1 MKKDNIMDYYLGNKA
16 YNLFL
21 LGIIYNNPIY
31 SEGILDKK
39 NINATKI
46 GCISNVFLAI
56 KEDLVSKDKEGYSSR
71 ILISELENNVSLIAT
86 KVDNGYMINN
96 YLFPDAPTL
105 VSVLR
110 NKLAHGLY
118 TMDLEH
124 NRIIFNIESNDVIIN
139 IDKLSTYVISCL
151 KSYTKVNN
159 SSIYKRDF
167 AINNKIDTTR
177 TKPMKSINELNNFIK
192 NSRVIEVIL
201 TKKDN
206 TLISNYVV
214 WELENIINEYKIT
227 KNNKLLINFENKYK
241 DEYDF
246 KWNIKKLND
255 DKAKELSNF
264 ILNII
269 PQNITYNEEVRV
281 ILKEYA
287 SKMNN
292 NYNNFNV
299 IIENLTNLVLL
310 EEIKENNTINTT
322 ILFNKLKE
330 KYNNIYI
337 SYNTLMSSSIAMF
350 NSLFS
355 YANDDV
361 YKNDNKYTL
370 LDNNGLDYSKLD
382 LSLIN
387 VQVKTIDN
395 TIINELNIRKTAK
408 EKELNLIDTKITK
421 ELNNLNIVKSKSNT
435 NAINNI
441 TNKLTNLYNI
451 KNTLT
456 IEYNNIINELN
467 ICNNYYNNNL
477 LYLENESIITGIR
490 NSIAHGN
497 YEVVQCNNINDTY
510 IVFSDIYEGELTFKG
525 TIKILDFIDL
535 IDNNAIVINEFLN
548 NLNNKKYI
556 KNTKICYT

>member
-31 SEGILDKK
+31 SEYILDKK

-46 GCISNVFLAI
+46 GCISNIFLAI

-124 NRIIFNIESNDVIIN
+124 NRIIFNIESNEVIIN

-167 AINNKIDTTR
+167 VINNKVDTTR

-192 NSRVIEVIL
+192 NSREIEIIL
-201 TKKDN
+201 IKKDN

-214 WELENIINEYKIT
+214 WELENIIDEYRIT

-255 DKAKELSNF
+255 DKTKELSNF

-269 PQNITYNEEVRV
+269 PQNITYNEEVMV
-281 ILKEYA
+281 ILREYA
-287 SKMNN
+287 YKMNN
-292 NYNNFNV
+292 NYNKFNV
-299 IIENLTNLVLL
+299 IMENLTNLVLL
-310 EEIKENNTINTT
+310 DEIKENNTINSN
-322 ILFNKLKE
+322 ILFDKIKE
-330 KYNNIYI
+330 KYGSIYI
-337 SYNTLMSSSIAMF
+337 SYNTLISSSIAMF

-408 EKELNLIDTKITK
+408 EKELNLIDTKINK
-421 ELNNLNIVKSKSNT
+421 QLNNLNIVKGKSNT

-441 TNKLTNLYNI
+441 TSKLNNLYNE

-456 IEYNNIINELN
+456 IVYNNIINELN

-510 IVFSDIYEGELTFKG
+510 IVFNDIYEGELTFKG

-548 NLNNKKYI
+548 NLDNKKYQI
-556 KNTKICYT
+556 TKTI

>member
-21 LGIIYNNPIY
+21 QGIIYNNPIY

-46 GCISNVFLAI
+46 GCISNIFLAI
-56 KEDLVSKDKEGYSSR
+56 KEDLVSKDKEGYNSR

-86 KVDNGYMINN
+86 KENNGYRINN

-124 NRIIFNIESNDVIIN
+124 NRIIFNIESNEVIIN

-167 AINNKIDTTR
+167 VINNKVDTTR

-192 NSRVIEVIL
+192 NSREIEIIL
-201 TKKDN
+201 IKKDN

-214 WELENIINEYKIT
+214 WELENIIDEYRIT

-255 DKAKELSNF
+255 DKTKELSNF

-269 PQNITYNEEVRV
+269 PQNITYNEEVMV

-287 SKMNN
+287 YKMNN
-292 NYNNFNV
+292 NYNKFNV
-299 IIENLTNLVLL
+299 IMENLTNLVLL
-310 EEIKENNTINTT
+310 DEIKDNDTINSNVLYDK
-322 ILFNKLKE
+322 IKE
-330 KYNNIYI
+330 KYGSIYI
-337 SYNTLMSSSIAMF
+337 SYNTLISSSITMF

-395 TIINELNIRKTAK
+395 TIINELNIRKAAK

-441 TNKLTNLYNI
+441 TNKLNNLYNI

-456 IEYNNIINELN
+456 IEHNNIINELN
-467 ICNNYYNNNL
+467 ICNNYYNNNI

-510 IVFSDIYEGELTFKG
+510 IVFNDIYEGKLTFKG

-548 NLNNKKYI
+548 NLDNKKYQM
-556 KNTKICYT
+556 TKTM

>member
-21 LGIIYNNPIY
+21 QGIIYNNPIY

-46 GCISNVFLAI
+46 GCISNIFLAI
-56 KEDLVSKDKEGYSSR
+56 KEDLVSKDKEGYNSR

-86 KVDNGYMINN
+86 KENNGYRINN

-124 NRIIFNIESNDVIIN
+124 NRIIFNIESNEVIIN

-167 AINNKIDTTR
+167 VINNKVDTTR
-177 TKPMKSINELNNFIK
+177 EKPMKSINELNNFIK
-192 NSRVIEVIL
+192 NSREIEIIL
-201 TKKDN
+201 IKKDN

-214 WELENIINEYKIT
+214 WELENIIDEYRIT
-227 KNNKLLINFENKYK
+227 KNNNLLINFENKYK

-255 DKAKELSNF
+255 DKTKELSNF

-269 PQNITYNEEVRV
+269 PQNITYNEEVMV

-287 SKMNN
+287 YKMNN
-292 NYNNFNV
+292 NYNKFNV
-299 IIENLTNLVLL
+299 IMENLTNLVLL
-310 EEIKENNTINTT
+310 DEIKENNTINSN

-337 SYNTLMSSSIAMF
+337 SYNTLISSSIAMF

-355 YANDDV
+355 YANDDI

-387 VQVKTIDN
+387 VQIKTIDN

-456 IEYNNIINELN
+456 IEHNNIINELN

-510 IVFSDIYEGELTFKG
+510 IVFNDIYEGKLTFKG

-548 NLNNKKYI
+548 NLDNKKYQM
-556 KNTKICYT
+556 TKTM

>member
-21 LGIIYNNPIY
+21 QGIIYNNPIY

-46 GCISNVFLAI
+46 GCISNIFLAI
-56 KEDLVSKDKEGYSSR
+56 KEDLVSKDKEGYNSR

-86 KVDNGYMINN
+86 KENNGYRINN

-118 TMDLEH
+118 TMNLEH
-124 NRIIFNIESNDVIIN
+124 NRIIFNIESNEVIIN

-159 SSIYKRDF
+159 SNIYKRDF
-167 AINNKIDTTR
+167 VINNKVDTTR
-177 TKPMKSINELNNFIK
+177 EKPMKSINELNNFIK
-192 NSRVIEVIL
+192 NSREIEIIL
-201 TKKDN
+201 IKKDN

-214 WELENIINEYKIT
+214 WELENIIDEYRIT

-255 DKAKELSNF
+255 DKTKELSNF

-269 PQNITYNEEVRV
+269 PQDITYNEEVMV

-287 SKMNN
+287 YKMNN
-292 NYNNFNV
+292 NYNKFNV
-299 IIENLTNLVLL
+299 IMENLTNLVLL
-310 EEIKENNTINTT
+310 EEVKENNTINSN

-337 SYNTLMSSSIAMF
+337 SYNTLISSSIAMF

-387 VQVKTIDN
+387 VQIKTIDN

-456 IEYNNIINELN
+456 IEHNNIINELN
-467 ICNNYYNNNL
+467 ICNNYYNNNI

-510 IVFSDIYEGELTFKG
+510 IVFNDIYEGKLTFKG

-548 NLNNKKYI
+548 NLDNKKYI
-556 KNTKICYT
+556 KKY

>member
-21 LGIIYNNPIY
+21 QGIIYNNPIY

-46 GCISNVFLAI
+46 GCISNIFLAI
-56 KEDLVSKDKEGYSSR
+56 KEDLVSKDKEGYNSR

-86 KVDNGYMINN
+86 KENNGYRINN

-124 NRIIFNIESNDVIIN
+124 NRIIFNIESNEVIIN

-167 AINNKIDTTR
+167 VINNKVDTTR
-177 TKPMKSINELNNFIK
+177 EKPMKSINELNNFIK
-192 NSRVIEVIL
+192 NSREIEIIL
-201 TKKDN
+201 IKKDN

-214 WELENIINEYKIT
+214 WELENIIDEYRIT

-255 DKAKELSNF
+255 DKTKELSNF

-269 PQNITYNEEVRV
+269 PKNITYNEEVMV

-292 NYNNFNV
+292 NYNKFNV
-299 IIENLTNLVLL
+299 IMENLTNLVLL
-310 EEIKENNTINTT
+310 DEIKENNTINSN

-337 SYNTLMSSSIAMF
+337 SYNTLISSSIAMF

-456 IEYNNIINELN
+456 IEHNNIINELN
-467 ICNNYYNNNL
+467 ICNNYYNNNI

-510 IVFSDIYEGELTFKG
+510 IVFNDIYEGKLTFKG

-548 NLNNKKYI
+548 NLDNKKYI
-556 KNTKICYT
+556 KKY

>member
-21 LGIIYNNPIY
+21 QGIIYNNPIY

-46 GCISNVFLAI
+46 GCISNIFLAI
-56 KEDLVSKDKEGYSSR
+56 KEDLVSKDKEGYNSR

-86 KVDNGYMINN
+86 KENNGYRINN

-124 NRIIFNIESNDVIIN
+124 NRIIFNIESNEVIIN

-167 AINNKIDTTR
+167 VINNKVDTTR
-177 TKPMKSINELNNFIK
+177 EKPMKSINELNNFIK
-192 NSRVIEVIL
+192 NSREIEIIL
-201 TKKDN
+201 IKKDN

-214 WELENIINEYKIT
+214 WELENIIDEYRIT

-255 DKAKELSNF
+255 DKTKELSNF

-269 PQNITYNEEVRV
+269 PQDITYNEEVMV

-287 SKMNN
+287 YKMNN
-292 NYNNFNV
+292 NYNKFNV
-299 IIENLTNLVLL
+299 IMENLTNLVLL
-310 EEIKENNTINTT
+310 DEIKENNTINSN

-337 SYNTLMSSSIAMF
+337 SYNTLISSSIAMF

-387 VQVKTIDN
+387 VQIKTIDN

-456 IEYNNIINELN
+456 IEHNNIINELN
-467 ICNNYYNNNL
+467 ICNNYYNNNI

-510 IVFSDIYEGELTFKG
+510 IVFNDIYEGKLTFKG

-548 NLNNKKYI
+548 NLDNKKYQM
-556 KNTKICYT
+556 TKTM

>member
-21 LGIIYNNPIY
+21 QGIIYNNPIY

-46 GCISNVFLAI
+46 GCISNIFLAI
-56 KEDLVSKDKEGYSSR
+56 KEDLVSKDKEGYNSR

-86 KVDNGYMINN
+86 KENNGYRINN

-124 NRIIFNIESNDVIIN
+124 NRIIFNIESNEVIIN

-167 AINNKIDTTR
+167 VINNKVDTTR
-177 TKPMKSINELNNFIK
+177 EKPMKSINELNNFIK
-192 NSRVIEVIL
+192 NSREIEIIL
-201 TKKDN
+201 IKKDN

-214 WELENIINEYKIT
+214 WELENITDEYRIT
-227 KNNKLLINFENKYK
+227 KNNKLLINFENNYK

-255 DKAKELSNF
+255 DKTKELSNF

-269 PQNITYNEEVRV
+269 PKNITYNEEVMV

-292 NYNNFNV
+292 NYNKFNV
-299 IIENLTNLVLL
+299 IMENLTNLVLL
-310 EEIKENNTINTT
+310 DAIKENNTINSN
-322 ILFNKLKE
+322 ILFDKLKE

-337 SYNTLMSSSIAMF
+337 SYNTLISSSIAMF

-387 VQVKTIDN
+387 VQIKTIDN

-456 IEYNNIINELN
+456 IEHNNIINELN

-510 IVFSDIYEGELTFKG
+510 IVFNDIYEGKLTFKG

-548 NLNNKKYI
+548 NLDNKKYI
-556 KNTKICYT
+556 KKY

>member
-1 MKKDNIMDYYLGNKA
+1 MKKDNIIDYYLGNKA

-21 LGIIYNNPIY
+21 QGIIYNNPIY

-46 GCISNVFLAI
+46 GCISNIFLAI
-56 KEDLVSKDKEGYSSR
+56 KEDLVSKDKEGYNSR

-86 KVDNGYMINN
+86 KENNGYRINN

-124 NRIIFNIESNDVIIN
+124 NRIIFNIESNEVIIN

-167 AINNKIDTTR
+167 VINNKVDTTR

-192 NSRVIEVIL
+192 NSREIEIIL
-201 TKKDN
+201 IKKDN

-214 WELENIINEYKIT
+214 WELENIIDEYRIT

-255 DKAKELSNF
+255 DKTKELSNF

-269 PQNITYNEEVRV
+269 PQNITYNEEVMV
-281 ILKEYA
+281 ILREYA
-287 SKMNN
+287 YKMNN
-292 NYNNFNV
+292 NYNKFNV
-299 IIENLTNLVLL
+299 IMENLTNLVLL
-310 EEIKENNTINTT
+310 DEIKENNTINSN
-322 ILFNKLKE
+322 ILFDKIKE
-330 KYNNIYI
+330 KYGSIYI
-337 SYNTLMSSSIAMF
+337 SYNTLISSSIAMF

-387 VQVKTIDN
+387 VQIKTIDN

-435 NAINNI
+435 NAISNI
-441 TNKLTNLYNI
+441 TSKLTNLYNI

-456 IEYNNIINELN
+456 IEHNNIINELN

-510 IVFSDIYEGELTFKG
+510 IVFNDIYEGKLTFKG

-548 NLNNKKYI
+548 NLDNKKYI
-556 KNTKICYT
+556 KKY

>member
-21 LGIIYNNPIY
+21 QGIIYNNPIY

-46 GCISNVFLAI
+46 GCISNIFLAI
-56 KEDLVSKDKEGYSSR
+56 KEDLVSKDKEGYNSR

-86 KVDNGYMINN
+86 KENNGYRINN

-124 NRIIFNIESNDVIIN
+124 NRIIFNIESNEVIIN

-167 AINNKIDTTR
+167 VINDKVDTTR

-192 NSRVIEVIL
+192 NSREIEIIL

-214 WELENIINEYKIT
+214 WELENIIDEYKIT
-227 KNNKLLINFENKYK
+227 KNNKLLIGFENKYK
-241 DEYDF
+241 DEYNF
-246 KWNIKKLND
+246 KWNIKRINNNSVED
-255 DKAKELSNF
+255 LSKF

-269 PQNITYNEEVRV
+269 PQNITYNEEVMV
-281 ILKEYA
+281 ILREYA

-299 IIENLTNLVLL
+299 IMENLTNLVLL
-310 EEIKENNTINTT
+310 DEIKDNDTINSNVLYDKIKEN
-322 ILFNKLKE
+322 
-330 KYNNIYI
+330 YGSIYI

-395 TIINELNIRKTAK
+395 TIINELNIRKAAK

-435 NAINNI
+435 NAISNI
-441 TNKLTNLYNI
+441 TSKLNNLYNI

-510 IVFSDIYEGELTFKG
+510 IVFNDIYEGKLTFKG

-535 IDNNAIVINEFLN
+535 IDNNVSVINEFLN

-556 KNTKICYT
+556 KKY

>member
-21 LGIIYNNPIY
+21 QGIIYNNPIY

-46 GCISNVFLAI
+46 GCISNIFLAI
-56 KEDLVSKDKEGYSSR
+56 KEDLVSKDKEGYNSR

-86 KVDNGYMINN
+86 KENNGYRINN

-124 NRIIFNIESNDVIIN
+124 NRIIFNIESNEVIIN

-167 AINNKIDTTR
+167 VINNKVDTTR
-177 TKPMKSINELNNFIK
+177 EKPMKSINELNNFIK
-192 NSRVIEVIL
+192 NSREIEIIL
-201 TKKDN
+201 IKKDN

-214 WELENIINEYKIT
+214 WELENIIDEYRIT
-227 KNNKLLINFENKYK
+227 KNNKLLINFENNYK

-255 DKAKELSNF
+255 DKTKELSNF

-269 PQNITYNEEVRV
+269 PQNITYNEEVMV

-287 SKMNN
+287 SKINN
-292 NYNNFNV
+292 NYNRFNV
-299 IIENLTNLVLL
+299 IMENLTNLVLL
-310 EEIKENNTINTT
+310 DAIKENNTVNSN
-322 ILFNKLKE
+322 ILFDKIKE

-337 SYNTLMSSSIAMF
+337 SYNTLISSSIAMF

-387 VQVKTIDN
+387 VQIKTIDN

-456 IEYNNIINELN
+456 IEHNNIINELN

-510 IVFSDIYEGELTFKG
+510 IVFNDIYEGKLTFKG

-548 NLNNKKYI
+548 NLDNKKYI
-556 KNTKICYT
+556 KKY

>member
-21 LGIIYNNPIY
+21 QGIIYNNPIY

-46 GCISNVFLAI
+46 GCISNIFLAI
-56 KEDLVSKDKEGYSSR
+56 KEDLVSKDKEGYNSR

-86 KVDNGYMINN
+86 KENNGYRINN

-124 NRIIFNIESNDVIIN
+124 NRIIFNIESNEVIIN

-167 AINNKIDTTR
+167 VINNKVDTTR
-177 TKPMKSINELNNFIK
+177 EKPMKSINELNNFIK
-192 NSRVIEVIL
+192 NSREIEIIL
-201 TKKDN
+201 IKKDN

-214 WELENIINEYKIT
+214 WELENIIDEYRIT

-255 DKAKELSNF
+255 DKTKELSNF

-269 PQNITYNEEVRV
+269 PQNITYNEEVMV

-287 SKMNN
+287 YKMNN
-292 NYNNFNV
+292 NYNKFNV
-299 IIENLTNLVLL
+299 IMENLTNLVLL
-310 EEIKENNTINTT
+310 DEIKENNTINSN
-322 ILFNKLKE
+322 ILFNKIKE

-337 SYNTLMSSSIAMF
+337 SYNTLISSSIAMF

-387 VQVKTIDN
+387 VQIKTIDN

-456 IEYNNIINELN
+456 IEHNNIINELN

-510 IVFSDIYEGELTFKG
+510 IVFNDIYEGKLTFKG

-548 NLNNKKYI
+548 NLDNKKYI
-556 KNTKICYT
+556 KKY

>member
-21 LGIIYNNPIY
+21 QGIIYNNPIY

-46 GCISNVFLAI
+46 GCISNIFLAI
-56 KEDLVSKDKEGYSSR
+56 KEDLVSKDKEGYNSR

-86 KVDNGYMINN
+86 KENNGYRINN

-124 NRIIFNIESNDVIIN
+124 NRIIFNIESNEVIIN

-167 AINNKIDTTR
+167 VINNKVDTTR
-177 TKPMKSINELNNFIK
+177 EKPMKSINELNNFIK
-192 NSRVIEVIL
+192 NSREIEIIL
-201 TKKDN
+201 IKKDN

-214 WELENIINEYKIT
+214 WELENIIDEYRIT

-255 DKAKELSNF
+255 DKTKELSNF

-269 PQNITYNEEVRV
+269 PQNITYNEEVMV

-292 NYNNFNV
+292 NYNKFNV
-299 IIENLTNLVLL
+299 IMENLTNLVLL
-310 EEIKENNTINTT
+310 DEIKENNTINSN
-322 ILFNKLKE
+322 ILFDKLKE

-337 SYNTLMSSSIAMF
+337 SYNTLISSSIAMF

-387 VQVKTIDN
+387 VQIKTIDN

-456 IEYNNIINELN
+456 IEHNNIINELN

-510 IVFSDIYEGELTFKG
+510 IVFNDIYEGKLTFKG

-548 NLNNKKYI
+548 NLDNKKYI
-556 KNTKICYT
+556 KKY

>member
-21 LGIIYNNPIY
+21 QGIIYNNPIY

-46 GCISNVFLAI
+46 GCISNIFLAI
-56 KEDLVSKDKEGYSSR
+56 KEDLVSKDKEGYNSR

-86 KVDNGYMINN
+86 KENNGYRINN

-124 NRIIFNIESNDVIIN
+124 NRIIFNIESNEVIIN

-167 AINNKIDTTR
+167 VINNKVDTTR
-177 TKPMKSINELNNFIK
+177 EKPMKSINELNNFIK
-192 NSRVIEVIL
+192 NSREIEIIL
-201 TKKDN
+201 IKKDN

-214 WELENIINEYKIT
+214 WELENIIDEYRIT
-227 KNNKLLINFENKYK
+227 KNNKLLINFENNYK

-255 DKAKELSNF
+255 DKTKELAKF

-269 PQNITYNEEVRV
+269 PKNITYNEEVMV

-287 SKMNN
+287 YKMNN
-292 NYNNFNV
+292 NYNKFNV
-299 IIENLTNLVLL
+299 IMENLTNLVLL
-310 EEIKENNTINTT
+310 DEIKENNTINSN
-322 ILFNKLKE
+322 ILFDKLKE

-337 SYNTLMSSSIAMF
+337 SYNTLISSSIAMF

-387 VQVKTIDN
+387 VQIKTIDN

-456 IEYNNIINELN
+456 IEHNNIINELN

-510 IVFSDIYEGELTFKG
+510 IVFNDIYEGKLTFKG

-548 NLNNKKYI
+548 NLDNKKYI
-556 KNTKICYT
+556 KKY

>member
-21 LGIIYNNPIY
+21 QGIIYNNPIY

-46 GCISNVFLAI
+46 GCISNIFLAI
-56 KEDLVSKDKEGYSSR
+56 KEDLVSKDKEGYNSR

-86 KVDNGYMINN
+86 KENNGYRINN

-124 NRIIFNIESNDVIIN
+124 NRIIFNIESNEVIIN

-167 AINNKIDTTR
+167 VINNKVDTTR
-177 TKPMKSINELNNFIK
+177 EKPMKSINELNNFIK
-192 NSRVIEVIL
+192 NSREIEIIL
-201 TKKDN
+201 IKKDN

-214 WELENIINEYKIT
+214 WELENIIDEYRIT

-255 DKAKELSNF
+255 DKTKELSNF

-269 PQNITYNEEVRV
+269 PQNITYNEEVMV

-287 SKMNN
+287 YKMNN
-292 NYNNFNV
+292 NYNKFNV
-299 IIENLTNLVLL
+299 IMENLTNLVLL
-310 EEIKENNTINTT
+310 DEIKENNTINSN

-337 SYNTLMSSSIAMF
+337 SYNTLISSSIAMF

-387 VQVKTIDN
+387 VQIKTIDN

-456 IEYNNIINELN
+456 IEHNNIINELN

-510 IVFSDIYEGELTFKG
+510 IVFNDIYEGKLTFKG

-548 NLNNKKYI
+548 NLDNKKYI
-556 KNTKICYT
+556 KKY

>member
-21 LGIIYNNPIY
+21 QGIIYNNPIY

-46 GCISNVFLAI
+46 GCISNIFLAI
-56 KEDLVSKDKEGYSSR
+56 KEDLVSKDKEGYNSR

-86 KVDNGYMINN
+86 KENNGYRINN

-124 NRIIFNIESNDVIIN
+124 NRIIFNIESNEVIIN

-167 AINNKIDTTR
+167 VINNKVDTTR
-177 TKPMKSINELNNFIK
+177 GKPMKSIKELNNFIK
-192 NSRVIEVIL
+192 NSREIEIIL
-201 TKKDN
+201 IKKDN

-214 WELENIINEYKIT
+214 WELENIIDEYRIT

-255 DKAKELSNF
+255 DKTKELSNF

-269 PQNITYNEEVRV
+269 PKNITYNEEVMV

-292 NYNNFNV
+292 NYNKFNV
-299 IIENLTNLVLL
+299 IMENLTNLVLL
-310 EEIKENNTINTT
+310 DEIKENNTINSN
-322 ILFNKLKE
+322 ILFDKLKE

-337 SYNTLMSSSIAMF
+337 SYNTLISSSIAMF

-370 LDNNGLDYSKLD
+370 LNNNGLDYSKLD

-456 IEYNNIINELN
+456 IEHNNIINELN

-510 IVFSDIYEGELTFKG
+510 IVFNDIYEGKLTFKG

-548 NLNNKKYI
+548 NLDNKKYI
-556 KNTKICYT
+556 KKY

>member
-21 LGIIYNNPIY
+21 QGIIYNNPIY

-46 GCISNVFLAI
+46 GCISNIFLAI
-56 KEDLVSKDKEGYSSR
+56 KEDLVSKDKEGYNSR

-86 KVDNGYMINN
+86 KENNGYRINN

-124 NRIIFNIESNDVIIN
+124 NRIIFNIESNEVIIN

-167 AINNKIDTTR
+167 VINNKVDTTR
-177 TKPMKSINELNNFIK
+177 GKPMKSINELNNFIK
-192 NSRVIEVIL
+192 NSREIEIIL
-201 TKKDN
+201 IKKDN

-214 WELENIINEYKIT
+214 WELENIIDEYRIT

-255 DKAKELSNF
+255 DKTKELSNF

-269 PQNITYNEEVRV
+269 PKNITYNEEVMV

-292 NYNNFNV
+292 NYNRFNV
-299 IIENLTNLVLL
+299 IMENLTNLVLL
-310 EEIKENNTINTT
+310 DAIKENNTVNSN
-322 ILFNKLKE
+322 ILFDKIKE

-337 SYNTLMSSSIAMF
+337 SYNTLISSSIAMF

-387 VQVKTIDN
+387 VQIKTIDN

-456 IEYNNIINELN
+456 IEHNNIINELN

-510 IVFSDIYEGELTFKG
+510 IVFNDIYEGKLTFKG

-548 NLNNKKYI
+548 NLDNKKYI
-556 KNTKICYT
+556 KKY

>member
-21 LGIIYNNPIY
+21 QGIIYNNPIY

-46 GCISNVFLAI
+46 GCISNIFLAI
-56 KEDLVSKDKEGYSSR
+56 KEDLVSKDKEGYNSR

-86 KVDNGYMINN
+86 KENNGYRINN

-124 NRIIFNIESNDVIIN
+124 NRIIFNIESNEVIIN

-167 AINNKIDTTR
+167 VINNKVDTTR
-177 TKPMKSINELNNFIK
+177 EKPMKSINELNNFIK
-192 NSRVIEVIL
+192 NSREIEIIL
-201 TKKDN
+201 IKKDN

-214 WELENIINEYKIT
+214 WELENIIDEYRIT

-255 DKAKELSNF
+255 DKTKELSNF

-269 PQNITYNEEVRV
+269 PQNITYTEEVMV

-287 SKMNN
+287 YKMNN
-292 NYNNFNV
+292 NYNKFNV
-299 IIENLTNLVLL
+299 IMENLTNLVLL
-310 EEIKENNTINTT
+310 DEIKENNTINSN

-337 SYNTLMSSSIAMF
+337 SYNTLISSSIAMF

-456 IEYNNIINELN
+456 IEHNNIINELN
-467 ICNNYYNNNL
+467 ICNNYYNNNI

-510 IVFSDIYEGELTFKG
+510 IVFNDIYEGKLTFKG

-548 NLNNKKYI
+548 NLDNKKYI
-556 KNTKICYT
+556 KKY

>member
-21 LGIIYNNPIY
+21 QGIIYNNPIY

-46 GCISNVFLAI
+46 GCISNIFLAI
-56 KEDLVSKDKEGYSSR
+56 KEDLVSKDKEGYNSR

-86 KVDNGYMINN
+86 KENNGYRINN

-124 NRIIFNIESNDVIIN
+124 NRIIFNIESNEVIIN

-167 AINNKIDTTR
+167 VINNKVDTTR
-177 TKPMKSINELNNFIK
+177 EKPMKSINELNNFIK
-192 NSRVIEVIL
+192 NSREIEIIL
-201 TKKDN
+201 IKKDN

-214 WELENIINEYKIT
+214 WELENIIDEYRIT
-227 KNNKLLINFENKYK
+227 KNNKLLINFENNYK

-255 DKAKELSNF
+255 DKTKELSNF

-269 PQNITYNEEVRV
+269 PKNITYTEEVRV

-292 NYNNFNV
+292 NYNRFNV
-299 IIENLTNLVLL
+299 IMENLTNLVLL
-310 EEIKENNTINTT
+310 DAIKENNTINSN

-337 SYNTLMSSSIAMF
+337 SYNTLISSSIAMF

-456 IEYNNIINELN
+456 IEHNNIINELN
-467 ICNNYYNNNL
+467 ICNNYYNNNI

-510 IVFSDIYEGELTFKG
+510 IVFNDIYEGKLTFKG

-548 NLNNKKYI
+548 NLDNKKYI
-556 KNTKICYT
+556 KKY

>member
-21 LGIIYNNPIY
+21 QGIIYNNPIY

-46 GCISNVFLAI
+46 GCISNIFLAI
-56 KEDLVSKDKEGYSSR
+56 KEDLVSKDKEGYNSR

-86 KVDNGYMINN
+86 KENNGYRINN

-124 NRIIFNIESNDVIIN
+124 NRIIFNIESNEVIIN

-167 AINNKIDTTR
+167 VINNKVDTTR
-177 TKPMKSINELNNFIK
+177 EKPMKSINELNNFIK
-192 NSRVIEVIL
+192 NSREIEIIL
-201 TKKDN
+201 IKKDN

-214 WELENIINEYKIT
+214 WELENIIDEYRIT

-255 DKAKELSNF
+255 DKTKELSNF

-269 PQNITYNEEVRV
+269 PQNITYTEEVMV

-287 SKMNN
+287 YKMNN
-292 NYNNFNV
+292 NYNKFNV
-299 IIENLTNLVLL
+299 IMENLINLVLL
-310 EEIKENNTINTT
+310 DEIKENNTINSN

-337 SYNTLMSSSIAMF
+337 SYNTLISSSIAMF

-387 VQVKTIDN
+387 VQIKTIDN

-456 IEYNNIINELN
+456 IEHNNIINELN
-467 ICNNYYNNNL
+467 ICNNYYNNNI

-510 IVFSDIYEGELTFKG
+510 IVFNDIYEGKLTFKG

-548 NLNNKKYI
+548 NLDNKKYQM
-556 KNTKICYT
+556 TKTM

>member
-31 SEGILDKK
+31 SEGILDKN

-46 GCISNVFLAI
+46 GCISNIFLAI
-56 KEDLVSKDKEGYSSR
+56 KEDLVSKDKEGYNSR

-86 KVDNGYMINN
+86 KENNGYRINN

-124 NRIIFNIESNDVIIN
+124 NRIIFNIESNEAIIN

-159 SSIYKRDF
+159 SNIYKRDF
-167 AINNKIDTTR
+167 VINNKVDTTR

-192 NSRVIEVIL
+192 NSREIEIIL

-206 TLISNYVV
+206 TLISNYIV

-241 DEYDF
+241 DEYNF

-255 DKAKELSNF
+255 DKTKELSNF

-269 PQNITYNEEVRV
+269 PENITYNEEVRV

-299 IIENLTNLVLL
+299 IMENLTNLVLL
-310 EEIKENNTINTT
+310 EEIKENNTINTN
-322 ILFNKLKE
+322 ILFDKIKD
-330 KYNNIYI
+330 KYDNIYI

-370 LDNNGLDYSKLD
+370 LNNNGLDYSKLD

-408 EKELNLIDTKITK
+408 EKELNLIDTKINK
-421 ELNNLNIVKSKSNT
+421 ELNNLNIVKGKSNT

-441 TNKLTNLYNI
+441 TSKLNNLYNE

-456 IEYNNIINELN
+456 IVYNNIINELN

-477 LYLENESIITGIR
+477 LYLENESIIIGIR

-510 IVFSDIYEGELTFKG
+510 IVFNDIYEEKLTFKG

-535 IDNNAIVINEFLN
+535 IDNNVSVINEYLN
-548 NLNNKKYI
+548 NLDNKKYI
-556 KNTKICYT
+556 KKY

>member
-21 LGIIYNNPIY
+21 QGIIYNNPIY

-46 GCISNVFLAI
+46 GCISNIFLAI
-56 KEDLVSKDKEGYSSR
+56 KEDLVSKDKEGYNSR

-86 KVDNGYMINN
+86 KENNGYRINN

-124 NRIIFNIESNDVIIN
+124 NRIIFNIESNEVIIN

-167 AINNKIDTTR
+167 VINNKVDTTR
-177 TKPMKSINELNNFIK
+177 EKPMKSINELNNFIK
-192 NSRVIEVIL
+192 NSREIEIIL
-201 TKKDN
+201 IKKDN

-214 WELENIINEYKIT
+214 WELENIIDEYRIT

-255 DKAKELSNF
+255 DKTKELSNF

-269 PQNITYNEEVRV
+269 PQNITYNEEVMV

-287 SKMNN
+287 YKMNN
-292 NYNNFNV
+292 NYNKFNV
-299 IIENLTNLVLL
+299 IMENLTNLVLL
-310 EEIKENNTINTT
+310 DGIKDNDTINSNVLYDK
-322 ILFNKLKE
+322 IKE
-330 KYNNIYI
+330 KYGSIYI

-387 VQVKTIDN
+387 VQIKTIDN

-477 LYLENESIITGIR
+477 LYLENESVITGIR

-510 IVFSDIYEGELTFKG
+510 IVFNDIYEDKLTFKG

-535 IDNNAIVINEFLN
+535 IDNNVSVINEFLN

-556 KNTKICYT
+556 KKY

>member
-21 LGIIYNNPIY
+21 QGIIYNNPIY

-46 GCISNVFLAI
+46 GCISNIFLAI
-56 KEDLVSKDKEGYSSR
+56 KEDLVSKDKEGYNSR

-86 KVDNGYMINN
+86 KENNGYRINN

-124 NRIIFNIESNDVIIN
+124 NRIIFNIESNEVIIN

-167 AINNKIDTTR
+167 VINNKVDTTR
-177 TKPMKSINELNNFIK
+177 EKPMKSINELNNFIK
-192 NSRVIEVIL
+192 NSREIEIIL
-201 TKKDN
+201 IKKDN

-214 WELENIINEYKIT
+214 WELENIIDEYRIT

-255 DKAKELSNF
+255 DKTKELSNF

-269 PQNITYNEEVRV
+269 PQNITYTEEVMV

-287 SKMNN
+287 YKMNN
-292 NYNNFNV
+292 NYNKFNV
-299 IIENLTNLVLL
+299 IMENLTNLVLL
-310 EEIKENNTINTT
+310 DEIKENNTINSN

-337 SYNTLMSSSIAMF
+337 SYNTLISSSIAMF

-387 VQVKTIDN
+387 VQIKTIDN

-456 IEYNNIINELN
+456 IEHNNIINELN

-510 IVFSDIYEGELTFKG
+510 IVFSDIYEGKLTFKG

-548 NLNNKKYI
+548 NLDNKKYQI
-556 KNTKICYT
+556 TKTI

>member
-21 LGIIYNNPIY
+21 QGIIYNNPIY

-46 GCISNVFLAI
+46 GCISNIFLAI
-56 KEDLVSKDKEGYSSR
+56 KEDLVSKDKEGYNSR

-86 KVDNGYMINN
+86 KENNGYRINN

-124 NRIIFNIESNDVIIN
+124 NRIIFNIESNEVIIN

-167 AINNKIDTTR
+167 VINNKVDTTR

-192 NSRVIEVIL
+192 NSREIEIIL

-214 WELENIINEYKIT
+214 WELENIIDEYRIT

-255 DKAKELSNF
+255 DKTKELSNF

-269 PQNITYNEEVRV
+269 PQNITYNEEVMV

-287 SKMNN
+287 YKMNN
-292 NYNNFNV
+292 NYNKFNV
-299 IIENLTNLVLL
+299 IMENLTNLVLL
-310 EEIKENNTINTT
+310 DEIKDNDTINSNVLYDK
-322 ILFNKLKE
+322 IKE
-330 KYNNIYI
+330 KYGSIYI
-337 SYNTLMSSSIAMF
+337 SYNTLISSSIAMF

-387 VQVKTIDN
+387 VQIKTIDN

-456 IEYNNIINELN
+456 IEHNNIINELN
-467 ICNNYYNNNL
+467 ICNNYYNNNI

-510 IVFSDIYEGELTFKG
+510 IVFNDIYEGKLTFKG

-535 IDNNAIVINEFLN
+535 IDNNVNVINEYLN
-548 NLNNKKYI
+548 NLDNKKYI
-556 KNTKICYT
+556 KKY

>member
-21 LGIIYNNPIY
+21 QGIIYNNPIY

-46 GCISNVFLAI
+46 GCISNIFLAI
-56 KEDLVSKDKEGYSSR
+56 KEDLVSKDKEGYNSR

-86 KVDNGYMINN
+86 KENNGYRINN

-124 NRIIFNIESNDVIIN
+124 NRIIFNIESNEVIIN

-159 SSIYKRDF
+159 SNIYKRDF
-167 AINNKIDTTR
+167 VINNKVDTTR
-177 TKPMKSINELNNFIK
+177 EKPMKSINELNNFIK
-192 NSRVIEVIL
+192 NSREIEIIL
-201 TKKDN
+201 IKKDN

-214 WELENIINEYKIT
+214 WELENIIDEYRIT

-255 DKAKELSNF
+255 DKTKEISNF

-269 PQNITYNEEVRV
+269 PQNITYKEEVMV

-287 SKMNN
+287 SKKNN
-292 NYNNFNV
+292 NYNKFNV
-299 IIENLTNLVLL
+299 IMENLTNLVLL
-310 EEIKENNTINTT
+310 EEIKENNTINSN

-337 SYNTLMSSSIAMF
+337 SYNTLISSSIAMF

-361 YKNDNKYTL
+361 YENDNKYTL

-387 VQVKTIDN
+387 VQTKTIDN

-456 IEYNNIINELN
+456 IEHNNIINELN
-467 ICNNYYNNNL
+467 ICNNYYNNNI

-510 IVFSDIYEGELTFKG
+510 IVFNDIYEGKLTFKG

-548 NLNNKKYI
+548 NLDNKKYQI
-556 KNTKICYT
+556 TKTI

>member
-21 LGIIYNNPIY
+21 QGIIYNNPIY

-46 GCISNVFLAI
+46 GCISNIFLAI
-56 KEDLVSKDKEGYSSR
+56 KEDLVSKDKEGYNSR

-86 KVDNGYMINN
+86 KENNGYRINN
-96 YLFPDAPTL
+96 YLFPDAPNL

-124 NRIIFNIESNDVIIN
+124 NRIIFNIESNEVIIN

-167 AINNKIDTTR
+167 VINNKVDTTR
-177 TKPMKSINELNNFIK
+177 GKPMKSINELNNFIK
-192 NSRVIEVIL
+192 NSREIEIIL
-201 TKKDN
+201 IKKDN

-214 WELENIINEYKIT
+214 WELENIIDEYRIT
-227 KNNKLLINFENKYK
+227 KNNNLLINFENKYK

-255 DKAKELSNF
+255 NKTKELSNF

-269 PQNITYNEEVRV
+269 PQNITYNEEVMV

-287 SKMNN
+287 YKMNN
-292 NYNNFNV
+292 NYNKFNV
-299 IIENLTNLVLL
+299 IMENLTNLVLL
-310 EEIKENNTINTT
+310 DEIKENNTINSN

-337 SYNTLMSSSIAMF
+337 SYNTLISSSIAMF

-355 YANDDV
+355 YANDDI

-387 VQVKTIDN
+387 VQIKTIDN

-456 IEYNNIINELN
+456 IEHNNIINELN

-510 IVFSDIYEGELTFKG
+510 IVFNDIYEGKLTFKG

-548 NLNNKKYI
+548 NLDNKKYQM
-556 KNTKICYT
+556 TKTM

>member
-21 LGIIYNNPIY
+21 QGIIYNNPIY

-46 GCISNVFLAI
+46 GCISNIFLAI
-56 KEDLVSKDKEGYSSR
+56 KEDLVSKDKEGYNSR

-86 KVDNGYMINN
+86 KENNGYRINN

-124 NRIIFNIESNDVIIN
+124 NRIIFNIESNEVIIN

-167 AINNKIDTTR
+167 VINNKVDTTR
-177 TKPMKSINELNNFIK
+177 EKPMKSINELNNFIK
-192 NSRVIEVIL
+192 NSREIEIIL
-201 TKKDN
+201 IKKDN

-214 WELENIINEYKIT
+214 WELENIIDEYRIT

-255 DKAKELSNF
+255 DKTKELSNF

-269 PQNITYNEEVRV
+269 PQNITYTEEVMV

-287 SKMNN
+287 YKMNN
-292 NYNNFNV
+292 NYNKFNV
-299 IIENLTNLVLL
+299 IMENLTNLVLL
-310 EEIKENNTINTT
+310 DEIKENNTINSN

-337 SYNTLMSSSIAMF
+337 SYNTLISSSIAMF

-387 VQVKTIDN
+387 VQIKTIDN

-456 IEYNNIINELN
+456 IEHNNIINELN
-467 ICNNYYNNNL
+467 ICNNYYNNNI

-510 IVFSDIYEGELTFKG
+510 IVFNDIYEGKLTFKG

-548 NLNNKKYI
+548 NLDNKKYQM
-556 KNTKICYT
+556 TKTM

>member
-21 LGIIYNNPIY
+21 QGIIYNNPIY

-46 GCISNVFLAI
+46 GCISNIFLAI
-56 KEDLVSKDKEGYSSR
+56 KEDLVSKDKEGYNSR

-86 KVDNGYMINN
+86 KENKGYRINN
-96 YLFPDAPTL
+96 YLFPDASTL

-124 NRIIFNIESNDVIIN
+124 NRIIFNIESNEVIIN

-167 AINNKIDTTR
+167 VINDKVDTTR

-192 NSRVIEVIL
+192 NSREIEIIL

-214 WELENIINEYKIT
+214 WELENIIDEYKIT
-227 KNNKLLINFENKYK
+227 KNNKLLIGFENKYK
-241 DEYDF
+241 DEYNF
-246 KWNIKKLND
+246 KWNIKRINNNSVED
-255 DKAKELSNF
+255 LSKF

-269 PQNITYNEEVRV
+269 PQNITYNEEVMV
-281 ILKEYA
+281 ILREYA

-299 IIENLTNLVLL
+299 IMENLTNLVLL
-310 EEIKENNTINTT
+310 DEIKDNDTINSNVLYDKIKEN
-322 ILFNKLKE
+322 
-330 KYNNIYI
+330 YGSIYI

-395 TIINELNIRKTAK
+395 TIINELNIRKAAK

-435 NAINNI
+435 NAISNI
-441 TNKLTNLYNI
+441 TSKLNNLYNI

-510 IVFSDIYEGELTFKG
+510 IVFNDIYEGKLTFKG

-535 IDNNAIVINEFLN
+535 IDNNVSVINEFLN

-556 KNTKICYT
+556 KKY

>member
-21 LGIIYNNPIY
+21 QGIIYNNPIY

-46 GCISNVFLAI
+46 GCISNIFLAI
-56 KEDLVSKDKEGYSSR
+56 KEDLVSKDKEGYNSR

-86 KVDNGYMINN
+86 KENNGYRINN

-124 NRIIFNIESNDVIIN
+124 NRIIFNIESNEVIIN

-167 AINNKIDTTR
+167 VINNKVDTTR
-177 TKPMKSINELNNFIK
+177 EKPMKSINELNNFIK
-192 NSRVIEVIL
+192 NSREIEIIL
-201 TKKDN
+201 IKKDN

-214 WELENIINEYKIT
+214 WELENIIDEYRIT

-255 DKAKELSNF
+255 DKTKELSNF

-269 PQNITYNEEVRV
+269 PQDITYNEEVMV

-287 SKMNN
+287 YKMNN
-292 NYNNFNV
+292 NYNKFNV
-299 IIENLTNLVLL
+299 IMENLTNLVLL
-310 EEIKENNTINTT
+310 DEIKENNTINSN

-337 SYNTLMSSSIAMF
+337 SYNTLISSSIAMF

-387 VQVKTIDN
+387 VQIKTIDN

-456 IEYNNIINELN
+456 IEHNNIINELN

-510 IVFSDIYEGELTFKG
+510 IVFNDIYEGKLTFKG

-548 NLNNKKYI
+548 NLDNKKYQM
-556 KNTKICYT
+556 TKTM

>member
-21 LGIIYNNPIY
+21 QGIIYNNPIY

-46 GCISNVFLAI
+46 GCISNIFLAI
-56 KEDLVSKDKEGYSSR
+56 KEDLVSKDKEGYNSR

-86 KVDNGYMINN
+86 KENNGYRINN

-124 NRIIFNIESNDVIIN
+124 NRIIFNIESNEVIIN

-167 AINNKIDTTR
+167 VINNKVDTTR
-177 TKPMKSINELNNFIK
+177 EKPMKSINELNNFIK
-192 NSRVIEVIL
+192 NSREIEIIL
-201 TKKDN
+201 IKKDN

-214 WELENIINEYKIT
+214 WELENIIDEYRIT

-255 DKAKELSNF
+255 DKTKELSNF

-269 PQNITYNEEVRV
+269 PQNITYTEEVMV

-287 SKMNN
+287 YKMNN
-292 NYNNFNV
+292 NYNKFNV
-299 IIENLTNLVLL
+299 IMENLTNLVLL
-310 EEIKENNTINTT
+310 DEIKENNTINSN

-337 SYNTLMSSSIAMF
+337 SYNTLISSSIAMF

-355 YANDDV
+355 YANDDI

-387 VQVKTIDN
+387 VQIKTIDN

-456 IEYNNIINELN
+456 IEHNNIINELN

-510 IVFSDIYEGELTFKG
+510 IVFNDIYEGKLTFKG

-548 NLNNKKYI
+548 NLDNKKYQM
-556 KNTKICYT
+556 TKTM

>member
-21 LGIIYNNPIY
+21 QGIIYNNPIY

-46 GCISNVFLAI
+46 GCISNIFLAI
-56 KEDLVSKDKEGYSSR
+56 KEDLVSKDKEGYNSR

-86 KVDNGYMINN
+86 KENNGYRINN

-124 NRIIFNIESNDVIIN
+124 NRIIFNIESNEVIIN

-159 SSIYKRDF
+159 CNIYKRDF
-167 AINNKIDTTR
+167 VINDKVDTTR
-177 TKPMKSINELNNFIK
+177 TKPMKSINELNNFVK
-192 NSRVIEVIL
+192 NSREIEIIL

-214 WELENIINEYKIT
+214 WELENIINEYRIT

-241 DEYDF
+241 DEYNF
-246 KWNIKKLND
+246 RWNIKKIND
-255 DKAKELSNF
+255 NSTKELSNF

-269 PQNITYNEEVRV
+269 PEDITYNEEVMV
-281 ILKEYA
+281 ILREYA

-292 NYNNFNV
+292 NYNNFNA
-299 IIENLTNLVLL
+299 IMENLTNLVLL
-310 EEIKENNTINTT
+310 DEIKENNTINTN

-337 SYNTLMSSSIAMF
+337 SYNTLISSSIAMF

-387 VQVKTIDN
+387 VQMKTIDN
-395 TIINELNIRKTAK
+395 TIINELNIRKKSK
-408 EKELNLIDTKITK
+408 EKELNLTDTKINK
-421 ELNNLNIVKSKSNT
+421 QLNNLNTVKSKSNT

-441 TNKLTNLYNI
+441 TNTLNKLYNE

-510 IVFSDIYEGELTFKG
+510 IVFNDIYEGELTFKG

-535 IDNNAIVINEFLN
+535 IDNNAVAINEFLN
-548 NLNNKKYI
+548 NLDNKKYQM
-556 KNTKICYT
+556 TKTM

>member
-21 LGIIYNNPIY
+21 QGIIYNNPIY

-46 GCISNVFLAI
+46 GCISNIFLAI
-56 KEDLVSKDKEGYSSR
+56 KEDLVSKDKEGYNSR

-86 KVDNGYMINN
+86 KENNGYRINN

-124 NRIIFNIESNDVIIN
+124 NRIIFNIESNEVIIN

-167 AINNKIDTTR
+167 VINNKVDTTR
-177 TKPMKSINELNNFIK
+177 EKPMKSINELNNFIK
-192 NSRVIEVIL
+192 NSREIEIIL
-201 TKKDN
+201 IKKDN

-214 WELENIINEYKIT
+214 WELENIIDEYRIT
-227 KNNKLLINFENKYK
+227 KNNKLLINFENNYK

-255 DKAKELSNF
+255 DKTKELSNF

-269 PQNITYNEEVRV
+269 PQNITYNEEVMV

-287 SKMNN
+287 YKMNN
-292 NYNNFNV
+292 NYNKFNV
-299 IIENLTNLVLL
+299 IMENLTNLVLL
-310 EEIKENNTINTT
+310 DAIKENNTVNSN
-322 ILFNKLKE
+322 ILFDKIKK

-337 SYNTLMSSSIAMF
+337 SYNTLISSSIAMF

-456 IEYNNIINELN
+456 IEHNNIINELN
-467 ICNNYYNNNL
+467 ICNNYYNNNI

-510 IVFSDIYEGELTFKG
+510 IVFNDIYEGKLTFKG

-548 NLNNKKYI
+548 NLDNKKYI
-556 KNTKICYT
+556 KKY

>member
-1 MKKDNIMDYYLGNKA
+1 MKKDNIIDYYLGNKA

-21 LGIIYNNPIY
+21 QGIIYNNPIY

-46 GCISNVFLAI
+46 GCISNIFLAI
-56 KEDLVSKDKEGYSSR
+56 KEDLVSKDKEGYNSR

-86 KVDNGYMINN
+86 KENNGYRINN

-124 NRIIFNIESNDVIIN
+124 NRIIFNIESNEVIIN

-159 SSIYKRDF
+159 SNIYKRDF
-167 AINNKIDTTR
+167 VINDKVDTTR

-192 NSRVIEVIL
+192 NSREIEIIL
-201 TKKDN
+201 IKKDN

-214 WELENIINEYKIT
+214 WELENIIDEYRIT

-255 DKAKELSNF
+255 DKTKELSNF

-269 PQNITYNEEVRV
+269 PQNITYNEEVMV

-287 SKMNN
+287 YKMNN
-292 NYNNFNV
+292 NYNKFNV
-299 IIENLTNLVLL
+299 IMENLTNLVLL
-310 EEIKENNTINTT
+310 DEIKENNTINSN
-322 ILFNKLKE
+322 ILYDKIKE
-330 KYNNIYI
+330 KYGSIYI
-337 SYNTLMSSSIAMF
+337 SYNTLISSSIAMF

-387 VQVKTIDN
+387 VQIKTIDN

-435 NAINNI
+435 NAISNI
-441 TNKLTNLYNI
+441 TSKLTNLYNI

-456 IEYNNIINELN
+456 IEHNNIINELN
-467 ICNNYYNNNL
+467 ICNNYYNNNI

-510 IVFSDIYEGELTFKG
+510 IVFNDIYEGKLTFKG

-535 IDNNAIVINEFLN
+535 IDNNVIVINEFLN
-548 NLNNKKYI
+548 NLDNKKYQM
-556 KNTKICYT
+556 TKTM

>member
-21 LGIIYNNPIY
+21 QGIIYNNPIY

-46 GCISNVFLAI
+46 GCISNIFLAI
-56 KEDLVSKDKEGYSSR
+56 KEDLVSKDKEGYNSR

-86 KVDNGYMINN
+86 KENNGYRINN

-124 NRIIFNIESNDVIIN
+124 NRIIFNIESNEVIIN

-167 AINNKIDTTR
+167 VINNKVDTTR
-177 TKPMKSINELNNFIK
+177 EKPMKSINELNNFIK
-192 NSRVIEVIL
+192 NSREIEIIL
-201 TKKDN
+201 IKKDS

-214 WELENIINEYKIT
+214 WELENIIDEYRIT

-255 DKAKELSNF
+255 DKTKELSNF

-269 PQNITYNEEVRV
+269 PQNITYTEEVMV

-287 SKMNN
+287 YKMNN
-292 NYNNFNV
+292 NYNKFNV
-299 IIENLTNLVLL
+299 IMENLTNLVLL
-310 EEIKENNTINTT
+310 DEIKENNTINSN

-337 SYNTLMSSSIAMF
+337 SYNTLISSSIAMF

-387 VQVKTIDN
+387 VQIKTIDN

-456 IEYNNIINELN
+456 IEHNNIINELN

-510 IVFSDIYEGELTFKG
+510 IVFNDIYEGKLTFKG

-548 NLNNKKYI
+548 NLDNKKYI
-556 KNTKICYT
+556 KKY

>member
-21 LGIIYNNPIY
+21 QGIIYNNPIY

-46 GCISNVFLAI
+46 GCISNIFLAI
-56 KEDLVSKDKEGYSSR
+56 KEDLVSKDKEGYNSR

-86 KVDNGYMINN
+86 KENNGYRTNN

-124 NRIIFNIESNDVIIN
+124 NRIIFNIESNEVIIN
-139 IDKLSTYVISCL
+139 IDKLSTYVITCL

-167 AINNKIDTTR
+167 VINNKVDTTR
-177 TKPMKSINELNNFIK
+177 GKPMKSINELNNFIK
-192 NSRVIEVIL
+192 NSREIEIIL
-201 TKKDN
+201 IKKDN

-214 WELENIINEYKIT
+214 WELENIIDEYRIT

-255 DKAKELSNF
+255 DKTKEISNF

-269 PQNITYNEEVRV
+269 PQNITYKEEVMV

-287 SKMNN
+287 SKKNN
-292 NYNNFNV
+292 NYNKFNV
-299 IIENLTNLVLL
+299 IMENLTNLVLL
-310 EEIKENNTINTT
+310 EEIKENNTINSN

-337 SYNTLMSSSIAMF
+337 SYNTLISSSIAMF

-361 YKNDNKYTL
+361 YENDNKYTL

-387 VQVKTIDN
+387 VQTKTIDN

-456 IEYNNIINELN
+456 IEHNNIINELN
-467 ICNNYYNNNL
+467 ICNNYYNNNI

-510 IVFSDIYEGELTFKG
+510 IVFNDIYEGKLTFKG

-548 NLNNKKYI
+548 NLDNKKYQM
-556 KNTKICYT
+556 TKTM

>member
-21 LGIIYNNPIY
+21 QGIIYNNPIY

-46 GCISNVFLAI
+46 GCISNIFLAI
-56 KEDLVSKDKEGYSSR
+56 KEDLVSKDKEGYNSR

-86 KVDNGYMINN
+86 KENNGYRINN

-124 NRIIFNIESNDVIIN
+124 NRIIFNIESNEVIIN

-167 AINNKIDTTR
+167 VINNKVDTTR
-177 TKPMKSINELNNFIK
+177 EKPMKSINELNNFIK
-192 NSRVIEVIL
+192 NSREIEIIL
-201 TKKDN
+201 IKKDN

-214 WELENIINEYKIT
+214 WELENIIDEYRIT

-255 DKAKELSNF
+255 DKTKELSNF

-269 PQNITYNEEVRV
+269 PQNITYNEEVMV

-287 SKMNN
+287 YKMNN
-292 NYNNFNV
+292 NYNKFNV
-299 IIENLTNLVLL
+299 IMENLTNLVLL
-310 EEIKENNTINTT
+310 DEIKENNTINSN
-322 ILFNKLKE
+322 ILFDKLKE

-337 SYNTLMSSSIAMF
+337 SYNTLISSSIAMF

-387 VQVKTIDN
+387 VQIKTIDN

-456 IEYNNIINELN
+456 IEHNNIINELN

-510 IVFSDIYEGELTFKG
+510 IVFNDIYEGKLTFKG

-548 NLNNKKYI
+548 NLDNKKYQM
-556 KNTKICYT
+556 TKTM

>member
-21 LGIIYNNPIY
+21 QGIIYNNPIY

-46 GCISNVFLAI
+46 GCISNIFLAI
-56 KEDLVSKDKEGYSSR
+56 KEDLVSKDKEGYNSR

-86 KVDNGYMINN
+86 KENNGYRINN

-124 NRIIFNIESNDVIIN
+124 NRIIFNIESNEVIIN

-167 AINNKIDTTR
+167 VINNKVDTTR
-177 TKPMKSINELNNFIK
+177 EKPMKSINELNNFIK
-192 NSRVIEVIL
+192 NSREIEIIL
-201 TKKDN
+201 IKKDN

-214 WELENIINEYKIT
+214 WELENIIDEYRIT

-246 KWNIKKLND
+246 KWNIQKLND
-255 DKAKELSNF
+255 DKTKELSNF

-269 PQNITYNEEVRV
+269 PQNITYTEEVMV

-287 SKMNN
+287 YKMNN
-292 NYNNFNV
+292 NYNKFNV
-299 IIENLTNLVLL
+299 IMENLTNLVLL
-310 EEIKENNTINTT
+310 DEIKENNTINSN

-337 SYNTLMSSSIAMF
+337 SYNTLISSSIAMF

-387 VQVKTIDN
+387 VQIKTIDN

-456 IEYNNIINELN
+456 IEHNNIINELN

-510 IVFSDIYEGELTFKG
+510 IVFNDIYEGKLTFKG

-548 NLNNKKYI
+548 DLDNKKYI
-556 KNTKICYT
+556 KKY

>member
-21 LGIIYNNPIY
+21 QGIIYNNPIY

-46 GCISNVFLAI
+46 GCISNIFLAI
-56 KEDLVSKDKEGYSSR
+56 KEDLVSKDKEGYNSR

-86 KVDNGYMINN
+86 KENYGYRINN

-124 NRIIFNIESNDVIIN
+124 NRIIFNIESNEVIIN

-159 SSIYKRDF
+159 SNIYKRDF
-167 AINNKIDTTR
+167 VINNKVDTTR

-192 NSRVIEVIL
+192 NSREIEIIL

-206 TLISNYVV
+206 TLISNYIV

-255 DKAKELSNF
+255 DKTKELSNF

-269 PQNITYNEEVRV
+269 PQNITYKEEVMV

-299 IIENLTNLVLL
+299 IMENLTNLVLL
-310 EEIKENNTINTT
+310 EEVKENNTINTN
-322 ILFNKLKE
+322 ILFDKIKD
-330 KYNNIYI
+330 KYDNIYI

-510 IVFSDIYEGELTFKG
+510 IVFNDIYEGKLTFKG

-535 IDNNAIVINEFLN
+535 IDNNVSVINEYLN
-548 NLNNKKYI
+548 NLDNKKYI
-556 KNTKICYT
+556 KKY

>member
-21 LGIIYNNPIY
+21 QGIIYNNPIY
-31 SEGILDKK
+31 SKGILDKK

-46 GCISNVFLAI
+46 GCISNIFLAI
-56 KEDLVSKDKEGYSSR
+56 KEDLVSKDKEGYNSR

-86 KVDNGYMINN
+86 KENNGYRINN
-96 YLFPDAPTL
+96 YLFPDDPTL

-124 NRIIFNIESNDVIIN
+124 NRIIFNIESNEVIIN

-167 AINNKIDTTR
+167 VINNKVDTTR
-177 TKPMKSINELNNFIK
+177 EKPMKSINELNNFIK
-192 NSRVIEVIL
+192 NSREIEIIL
-201 TKKDN
+201 IKKDN

-214 WELENIINEYKIT
+214 WELENIIDEYRIT
-227 KNNKLLINFENKYK
+227 KNNNLLINFENKYK

-255 DKAKELSNF
+255 DKTKELSNF

-269 PQNITYNEEVRV
+269 PQNITYNEEVMV

-287 SKMNN
+287 YKMNN
-292 NYNNFNV
+292 NYNKFNV
-299 IIENLTNLVLL
+299 IMENLTNLVLL
-310 EEIKENNTINTT
+310 DEIKENNTINSI

-337 SYNTLMSSSIAMF
+337 SYNTLISSSIAMF

-387 VQVKTIDN
+387 VQIKTIDN

-456 IEYNNIINELN
+456 IEHNNIINELN

-510 IVFSDIYEGELTFKG
+510 IVFNDIYEGKLTFKG

-548 NLNNKKYI
+548 NLDNKKYI
-556 KNTKICYT
+556 KKY

>member
-21 LGIIYNNPIY
+21 QGIIYNNPIY

-46 GCISNVFLAI
+46 GCISNIFLAI
-56 KEDLVSKDKEGYSSR
+56 KEDLVSKDKEGYNSR

-86 KVDNGYMINN
+86 KENNGYRINN

-124 NRIIFNIESNDVIIN
+124 NRIIFNIESNEVIIN

-167 AINNKIDTTR
+167 VINNKVDTTR
-177 TKPMKSINELNNFIK
+177 EKPMKSINELNNFIK
-192 NSRVIEVIL
+192 NSREIEIIL
-201 TKKDN
+201 IKKDN

-214 WELENIINEYKIT
+214 WELENIIDEYRIT

-241 DEYDF
+241 DEYNF

-255 DKAKELSNF
+255 DKTKELSNF

-269 PQNITYNEEVRV
+269 PEDITYNEEVMV

-287 SKMNN
+287 YKMNN
-292 NYNNFNV
+292 NYNKFNV
-299 IIENLTNLVLL
+299 IMENLTNLVLL
-310 EEIKENNTINTT
+310 DEIKENNTINSN
-322 ILFNKLKE
+322 ILYDKIKE
-330 KYNNIYI
+330 KYGSIYI
-337 SYNTLMSSSIAMF
+337 SYNTLISSSIAMF

-421 ELNNLNIVKSKSNT
+421 ELNNLNIVRSKSNT

-456 IEYNNIINELN
+456 IEHNNIINELN

-510 IVFSDIYEGELTFKG
+510 IVFNDIYEGKLTFKG

-548 NLNNKKYI
+548 NLDNKKYQM
-556 KNTKICYT
+556 TKTM

>member
-21 LGIIYNNPIY
+21 QGIIYNNPIY

-46 GCISNVFLAI
+46 GCISNIFLAI
-56 KEDLVSKDKEGYSSR
+56 KEDLVSKDKEGYNSR

-86 KVDNGYMINN
+86 KENNGYRINN

-110 NKLAHGLY
+110 NKLSHGLY

-124 NRIIFNIESNDVIIN
+124 NRIIFNIESNEVIIN

-167 AINNKIDTTR
+167 VINNKVDTTR
-177 TKPMKSINELNNFIK
+177 EKPMKSINELNNFIK
-192 NSRVIEVIL
+192 NSREIEIIL
-201 TKKDN
+201 IKTDN

-214 WELENIINEYKIT
+214 WELENIIDEYRIT

-255 DKAKELSNF
+255 DKTKELSNF

-269 PQNITYNEEVRV
+269 PQNITYNEEVMV

-292 NYNNFNV
+292 NYNKFNV
-299 IIENLTNLVLL
+299 IMENLTNLVLL
-310 EEIKENNTINTT
+310 DEIKENNTINSN

-337 SYNTLMSSSIAMF
+337 SYNTLISSSIAMF

-456 IEYNNIINELN
+456 IEHNNIINELN
-467 ICNNYYNNNL
+467 ICNNYYNNNI

-510 IVFSDIYEGELTFKG
+510 IVFNDIYEGKLTFKG

-548 NLNNKKYI
+548 NLDNKKYI
-556 KNTKICYT
+556 KKY